1 MEDGMGDKRGWV
13 PPLRPAPAKKNGEQ
27 AFPHYP
33 SAGSAPSMGAET
45 IKGPWRRVG
54 HRQIMD
60 ADGAVVCEVWS
71 SVGIQE
77 ADANEE
83 LIAAAPDML
92 KTLRL
97 VLAEALGPAP
107 HSDFSFLPPAVVD
120 QLRAVIIKATG
131 AA

>member
-1 MEDGMGDKRGWV
+1 
-13 PPLRPAPAKKNGEQ
+13 
-27 AFPHYP
+27 
-33 SAGSAPSMGAET
+33 MGAET
-45 IKGPWRRVG
+45 IRGPWSRVG
-54 HRQIMD
+54 HRQIID
-60 ADGAVVCEVWS
+60 AEGAVVCEVWS

-77 ADANEE
+77 ADANED

-107 HSDFSFLPPAVVD
+107 QSDFSFLAPTIIA

>member
-1 MEDGMGDKRGWV
+1 MT
-13 PPLRPAPAKKNGEQ
+13 
-27 AFPHYP
+27 
-33 SAGSAPSMGAET
+33 AEK

-60 ADGAVVCEVWS
+60 AEGAVVCDVWS

-77 ADANEE
+77 ADSNEE

-92 KTLRL
+92 KVLRL
-97 VLAEALGPAP
+97 VFAEALGPAP

-120 QLRAVIIKATG
+120 QLRAAITKAAG